1 MGHTKHNPIVRAL
14 FNDDDVVLDA
24 VKDLRAN
31 GFSVSEVY
39 SPFPIHG
46 LDEALGL
53 KRTRLSTAAFFYGL
67 IGLSF
72 ASWLT
77 YYTMIADWPQ
87 NIGGKP
93 SFAYFLNMPAFVPI
107 IFEMTVLFA
116 AHLMVITYFFRSK
129 LFPGQTAT
137 NPDVRTTDDK
147 FLMEI
152 ESEDD
157 KGVST
162 ILKKTGA
169 TEITVKEIA

>member
-67 IGLSF
+67 KHSAI
-72 ASWLT
+72 
-77 YYTMIADWPQ
+77 P
-87 NIGGKP
+87 K
-93 SFAYFLNMPAFVPI
+93 I
-107 IFEMTVLFA
+107 ISLF
-116 AHLMVITYFFRSK
+116 
-129 LFPGQTAT
+129 
-137 NPDVRTTDDK
+137 
-147 FLMEI
+147 
-152 ESEDD
+152 
-157 KGVST
+157 
-162 ILKKTGA
+162 
-169 TEITVKEIA
+169 

>member
-14 FNDDDVVLDA
+14 FNDDDDVLDA

-93 SFAYFLNMPAFVPI
+93 NAYWFINMPSFVPI
-107 IFEMTVLFA
+107 MFELTVFVA
-116 AHLMVITYFFRSK
+116 AHLMC
-129 LFPGQTAT
+129 
-137 NPDVRTTDDK
+137 
-147 FLMEI
+147 
-152 ESEDD
+152 
-157 KGVST
+157 
-162 ILKKTGA
+162 
-169 TEITVKEIA
+169 